1 MYVLTINMVVIIK
14 SIYVHIFRQDKN
26 NKIDPWMNDQQI

>member
-1 MYVLTINMVVIIK
+1 MYILTINMVVIIK
-14 SIYVHIFRQDKN
+14 YVHIFRYDKN